1 MNDAARRPILLLV
14 NPVAGGKPGSGPGLS
29 DDPALLTADALRDA
43 LQRRGLEVSHREL
56 AEGDDL
62 AELAAH
68 AADTGHDVVVAG
80 GDGTVSVAA
89 AALVHHAEATL
100 GILAMGSFNN
110 MARGFGVPVTLEEAL
125 DAIAAGLSVEVD
137 AGWVVREDEEAG
149 RPFFEAAGVGLDA
162 VGFLAVELA
171 ERRGWLRA
179 ARMLLRGLR
188 LRKTPMRIT
197 MDGTTYRTGSPTVVV
212 SNGPYHGMG
221 FAIGAEADPMDG
233 VLNVSVFKGM
243 GRWEVLRHFL
253 SVARRRWRREPR
265 VATYAAR
272 RVRVEGVRRALLAHA
287 DGVSVGLTPVTF
299 EVRPRALRLFR
310 PPGGASGR

>member
-1 MNDAARRPILLLV
+1 VSRRPILLLV
-14 NPVAGGKPGSGPGLS
+14 NPVAGGKPGSGPGLA
-29 DDPALLTADALRDA
+29 DDPALLTADALREA
-43 LQRRGLEVSHREL
+43 LERRGLEVSHREL

-62 AELAAH
+62 AELARH

-80 GDGTVSVAA
+80 GDGTVSLAA
-89 AALVHHAEATL
+89 AALVGHQDATL

-110 MARGFGVPVTLEEAL
+110 MARGFGVPVTLDAAL
-125 DAIAAGLSVEVD
+125 DVIGEGRSSEVD
-137 AGWVVREDEEAG
+137 AGWVVREGDEG

-179 ARMLLRGLR
+179 ARLLLRGLR

-197 MDGTTYRTGSPTVVV
+197 MDGVAYRTGSPAVVV

-221 FAIGAEADPMDG
+221 FAIGAEADPADG
-233 VLNVSVFKGM
+233 LLNVSVFHGM

-253 SVARRRWRREPR
+253 TVARRRRQREPR
-265 VATYAAR
+265 IATYAAAQ
-272 RVRVEGVRRALLAHA
+272 VRVEGVRRALPAHA

-299 EVRPRALRLFR
+299 EVRPGALRIFR
-310 PPGGASGR
+310 GSGSAPTD